1 MTTLAHDVQ
10 AKQAERD
17 RLAADAA
24 KWEAK
29 HGKPACHGP
38 EVTSERM
45 SELEAIRAA
54 ARRRG
59 GKSGAESTN
68 RKRQA
73 KK

>member
-1 MTTLAHDVQ
+1 MAEKKLAQIAVHVSEDVKCLI
-10 AKQAERD
+10 A
-17 RLAADAA
+17 RLADA
-24 KWEAK
+24 E
-29 HGKPACHGP
+29 GMTLS